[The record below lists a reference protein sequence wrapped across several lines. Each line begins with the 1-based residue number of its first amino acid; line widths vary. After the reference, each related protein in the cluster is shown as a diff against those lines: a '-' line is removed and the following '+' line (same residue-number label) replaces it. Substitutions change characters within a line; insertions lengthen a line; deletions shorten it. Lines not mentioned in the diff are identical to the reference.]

1 MMDDE
6 RRVERPMM
14 AGKDDMT
21 TETTK
26 ARPLLVR
33 SDELLECP
41 FCGGRPRQ
49 YITGSEQHGF
59 RRGRAR
65 CETKGCWLYHKGC
78 DLDEWQARHPNGK
91 DDRT

>member
-49 YITGSEQHGF
+49 YITGSGTPYRECTGSEVDHG
-59 RRGRAR
+59 
-65 CETKGCWLYHKGC
+65 
-78 DLDEWQARHPNGK
+78 
-91 DDRT
+91 